1 MAPNRIMF
9 IRHAEKPDGT
19 SDAKGVMADGTENK
33 ESLTVRGWQRAG
45 ALVRFFCPV
54 SGGREL
60 APATIFAAGV
70 AHGSKSERPLETVT
84 PLICFLKKNGG
95 VKVNED
101 HLKDDQKGLM
111 GEVEKCAGTVLVA
124 WEHTLIPQL
133 VALLPNPPRV
143 PGKWPG
149 DRFDVVWIVDSA
161 GAGWSFSQKPQLLLA
176 GDSASPIA

>member
-19 SDAKGVMADGTENK
+19 SKAQGVTEDGTENK

-45 ALVRFFCPV
+45 ALVRLFCPV
-54 SGGREL
+54 SGASEL
-60 APATIFAAGV
+60 LPGTIFAAEV

-95 VKVNED
+95 VEVNED
-101 HLKDDQKGLM
+101 HPKDDLKGLM
-111 GEVEKCAGTVLVA
+111 ADVLTCSGKVLVA
-124 WEHTLIPQL
+124 WEHSVIPEL

-143 PGKWPG
+143 PDKWPG
-149 DRFDVVWIVDSA
+149 DRFDVVWIVDKA
-161 GAGWSFSQKPQLLLA
+161 GTGWSFSQKPQLLLS
-176 GDSASPIA
+176 GDSDRPIT